1 MGNTGIKKTEDKREA
16 TPKESWDKGGAR
28 RHRDQTK
35 GENKYRKGAK
45 ERSEGHARKW
55 ADGDMGRGKMQWDKG
70 TREERKTRRQ
80 SKGRRESS
88 EERSRSSEDLPHPL
102 RPPSSPYT
110 ALPSCPAS
118 PTPPM
123 AWNGKEKLDIL
134 SSEQLRLGL
143 NLILENAA
151 SQGKPR

>member
-16 TPKESWDKGGAR
+16 TSKENWDKGGAR
-28 RHRDQTK
+28 RHRDQKK

-55 ADGDMGRGKMQWDKG
+55 ADGDMGRGKVQWDKG
-70 TREERKTRRQ
+70 TREERYTKTKQGEKRVERR
-80 SKGRRESS
+80 KIPL
-88 EERSRSSEDLPHPL
+88 ERGSP
-102 RPPSSPYT
+102 PPSSPYT
-110 ALPSCPAS
+110 ALPSCSAS

-151 SQGKPR
+151 SQGNPR